1 MNMKKLLLLVAAVF
15 FAMTSNAQI
24 VSSTSR
30 NITHTTYEIE
40 DEDQEK
46 KNIFGIDLNVG
57 KMG

>member
-1 MNMKKLLLLVAAVF
+1 MKKLLLMVAAGF

-46 KNIFGIDLNVG
+46 
-57 KMG
+57 